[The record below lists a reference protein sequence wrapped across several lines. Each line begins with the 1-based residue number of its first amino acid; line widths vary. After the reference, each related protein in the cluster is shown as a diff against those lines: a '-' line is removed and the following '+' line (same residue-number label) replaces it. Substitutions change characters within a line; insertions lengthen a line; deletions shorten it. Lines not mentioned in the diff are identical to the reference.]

1 MKDTKLKFIV
11 TCDDLGQGRAV
22 GLSWGEDP
30 HIGRHVGEE
39 REPEGQAAGVLTH
52 PHL

>member
-1 MKDTKLKFIV
+1 MKDLKFRLTM
-11 TCDDLGQGRAV
+11 TCADLGQGRAV

-30 HIGRHVGEE
+30 HVGRHIGEE
-39 REPEGQAAGVLTH
+39 GEPEGQAAGVLSH